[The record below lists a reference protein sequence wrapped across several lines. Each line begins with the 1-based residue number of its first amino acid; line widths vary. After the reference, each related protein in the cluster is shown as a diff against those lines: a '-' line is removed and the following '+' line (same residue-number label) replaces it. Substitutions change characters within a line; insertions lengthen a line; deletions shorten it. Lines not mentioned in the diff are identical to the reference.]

1 MKAFAKYAIAAALFT
16 SVAVSDTTSFTIHV
30 IGDSTV
36 CAYKD
41 SAYPQTGWGQII
53 GSFFDGSRVK
63 INNVAIGGRSSK
75 TFIQEGRLD
84 ALQGKVQK
92 GDFIFVQFGHNDRYF
107 GTKDREV
114 PIDSLDFWLN
124 QYITKAK
131 GWGATPV
138 FVSPMIMNTLPRNTF
153 STKYST
159 KGEYDVR
166 DHMEALAK
174 KNQIPFVDLNLKSYN
189 GYKSMNGSYV
199 SRYQFKYFLKG
210 EYPGYPD
217 GVTNDGTTH
226 FQASGSITHSQWI
239 MEELEEELNASYL
252 SADVKAQMTTL
263 VSSIKPRYD
272 LNVKSNVNNSNG
284 LITHNQKLPGGA
296 PLVLHVSPSSFGK
309 KFMHWADDDCNVV
322 SADSNYYGKTMP
334 GRSITY
340 TAIFEGGSA
349 CVKTA
354 HGDEISSSSITPT
367 SSSSVVESSSSFDEA
382 VCFTGVADA
391 AWPSP
396 IDMSKPDVNDGT
408 TDTNHEGYTGI
419 GFYNIANSATS
430 KAVYNV
436 TSDQSAS
443 NARVMIRY
451 AFAGT
456 DNRDMKF
463 TIDNGTYDVAFPPT
477 GSWDKWDT
485 TYINDVWVDALDFQ
499 LTIQSTVAAGGP
511 NIDMIAFDI
520 KDVYR
525 TGCKPAK
532 VAEVPVA
539 SSSSQNPQVES
550 SSSSETMD
558 SDVAADSSTA
568 IGKHR
573 IPSAYETAD
582 WRSYR
587 TVNLLGRT
595 VQGKKAPG
603 KYFKIK

>member
-114 PIDSLDFWLN
+114 PIDSLDYWLN

-131 GWGATPV
+131 SWGATPV

-322 SADSNYYGKTMP
+322 SADSNYYGKTTP

-354 HGDEISSSSITPT
+354 HGDEISSSSVTPA
-367 SSSSVVESSSSFDEA
+367 SSSSVVESSSSFDGA

-396 IDMSKPDVNDGT
+396 IDMSRPEVSDGT
-408 TDTNHEGYTGI
+408 TDTNHEGFTGI

-451 AFAGT
+451 AFAGAE
-456 DNRDMKF
+456 NRDMKF

-525 TGCKPAK
+525 TGCNPAK
-532 VAEVPVA
+532 VAEVPV
-539 SSSSQNPQVES
+539 S
-550 SSSSETMD
+550 SSSSLNPQGQISSSSEET
-558 SDVAADSSTA
+558 SGVATRRKVSNVKSISGA
-568 IGKHR
+568 KM
-573 IPSAYETAD
+573 
-582 WRSYR
+582 
-587 TVNLLGRT
+587 VNLLGQSVKGR
-595 VQGKKAPG
+595 VAPG
-603 KYFKIK
+603 KYYNLE

>member
-131 GWGATPV
+131 SWGATPV

-239 MEELEEELNASYL
+239 MEELEDELNASYL
-252 SADVKAQMTTL
+252 SAEAKAQMINL
-263 VSSIKPRYD
+263 VGAIKPRYD
-272 LNVKSNVNNSNG
+272 LIVKSNVSNGNG
-284 LITHNQKLPGGA
+284 LITHNQKLPAGA
-296 PLVLHVSPSSFGK
+296 PLVLHVSPGSFGK
-309 KFMHWADDDCNVV
+309 TFKHWADDDCNVV

-396 IDMSKPDVNDGT
+396 IDMSKPEVDDGS
-408 TDTNHEGYTGI
+408 TDTNHEGYTGL
-419 GFYNIANSATS
+419 GFYNIANTATS

-456 DNRDMKF
+456 ENRDMKF

-485 TYINDVWVDALDFQ
+485 TYIEDVWVDALDFQ
-499 LTIQSTVAAGGP
+499 LTIQSMVPAGGP

-532 VAEVPVA
+532 VAEVLEN
-539 SSSSQNPQVES
+539 SSSSLEVS
-550 SSSSETMD
+550 SSSSAEDTDGIIGRSGPRTAGTMN
-558 SDVAADSSTA
+558 
-568 IGKHR
+568 R
-573 IPSAYETAD
+573 I
-582 WRSYR
+582 RSR
-587 TVNLLGRT
+587 TVNLLGQSVGSRR
-595 VQGKKAPG
+595 APG
-603 KYFKIK
+603 KYFDLH

>member
-1 MKAFAKYAIAAALFT
+1 MKAFAKYAIAAALFAG
-16 SVAVSDTTSFTIHV
+16 VAVSDTTSFTIHV

-107 GTKDREV
+107 GSKSREV
-114 PIDSLDFWLN
+114 PIDSLDYWLN

-189 GYKSMNGSYV
+189 GYKSMSGAYI

-239 MEELEEELNASYL
+239 MEELEEELSASYL
-252 SADVKAQMTTL
+252 SADAKAQMTKL
-263 VSSIKPRYD
+263 VSAIKPRYD
-272 LNVKSNVNNSNG
+272 LTVKSNVSNNNG

-296 PLVLHVSPSSFGK
+296 PLVLHVSPGSFGK
-309 KFMHWADDDCNVV
+309 KFKHWADDDCNVV

-334 GRSITY
+334 GRNVTY

-354 HGDEISSSSITPT
+354 HGDVESSSSVTPA

-419 GFYNIANSATS
+419 GFYNIANTATS

-463 TIDNGTYDVAFPPT
+463 TIDNGSYDVAFPPT

-550 SSSSETMD
+550 SSSSETMG

>member
-1 MKAFAKYAIAAALFT
+1 MKAFAKYALAAALFT

-107 GTKDREV
+107 GSKSREV
-114 PIDSLDFWLN
+114 PIDSLDYWLN
-124 QYITKAK
+124 QYVAKAK

-189 GYKSMNGSYV
+189 GYKSMSGAYI

-210 EYPGYPD
+210 EYPNYPD

-226 FQASGSITHSQWI
+226 FQASGSVTHSQWI
-239 MEELEEELNASYL
+239 MEELEEELSASYL
-252 SADVKAQMTTL
+252 SADAKTQMTKL
-263 VSSIKPRYD
+263 VSAIKPRYS
-272 LNVKSNVNNSNG
+272 LTVKSNVSNSNG
-284 LITHNQKLPGGA
+284 LISHNQKLPGGA

-463 TIDNGTYDVAFPPT
+463 TIDNGSYDVAFPPT

-485 TYINDVWVDALDFQ
+485 TYINDVWMDALDFQ

-525 TGCKPAK
+525 TGCMPAK
-532 VAEVPVA
+532 VADAPV
-539 SSSSQNPQVES
+539 SSSSTQES
-550 SSSSETMD
+550 QTEISSSSE
-558 SDVAADSSTA
+558 
-568 IGKHR
+568 
-573 IPSAYETAD
+573 ETQGLIS
-582 WRSYR
+582 RRGIRENKTFSGSK
-587 TVNLLGRT
+587 TVNLLGQSVKGR
-595 VQGKKAPG
+595 VAPG
-603 KYFKIK
+603 KYYNLE

>member
-114 PIDSLDFWLN
+114 PIDSLDYWLN

-131 GWGATPV
+131 SWGATPV

-189 GYKSMNGSYV
+189 GYKSMSGAYI

-354 HGDEISSSSITPT
+354 HGDVAQSSSSMTPA
-367 SSSSVVESSSSFDEA
+367 SSSSVVESSSSFDGA

-391 AWPSP
+391 AWASP
-396 IDMSKPDVNDGT
+396 IDMSRPEVSDGT
-408 TDTNHEGYTGI
+408 TDTNHEGFTGI

-451 AFAGT
+451 AFAGAE
-456 DNRDMKF
+456 NRDMKF

-525 TGCKPAK
+525 TGCNPAK
-532 VAEVPVA
+532 VAEVPVS
-539 SSSSQNPQVES
+539 SSSSQNPQGQI
-550 SSSSETMD
+550 SSSSEET
-558 SDVAADSSTA
+558 SGVATRRKVSNVKSISGA
-568 IGKHR
+568 KM
-573 IPSAYETAD
+573 
-582 WRSYR
+582 
-587 TVNLLGRT
+587 VNLLGQSVKGR
-595 VQGKKAPG
+595 VAPG
-603 KYFKIK
+603 KYYNLE